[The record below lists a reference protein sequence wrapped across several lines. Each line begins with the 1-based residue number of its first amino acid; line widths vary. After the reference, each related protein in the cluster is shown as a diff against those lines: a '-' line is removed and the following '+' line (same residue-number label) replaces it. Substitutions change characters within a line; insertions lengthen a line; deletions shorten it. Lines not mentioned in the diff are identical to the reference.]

1 MLDKDPSN
9 RPMSTQIRFR
19 LSGEEEEAFLV
30 AARRAG
36 LSPDAYA
43 RVRALA
49 PVDPLAQLPK
59 ALEER
64 LAALEAKLIQPSSG
78 TATAGIPATLV
89 KGLEVTDLILE
100 LRREQRAGINAFLR
114 LLDGEPLP
122 DIPHRRATPDQSDFL
137 TG

>member
-1 MLDKDPSN
+1 
-9 RPMSTQIRFR
+9 MSTQIRFR

-64 LAALEAKLIQPSSG
+64 LAALEAKLGQPSQSVG
-78 TATAGIPATLV
+78 VTANVPATLV

-137 TG
+137 AG

>member
-1 MLDKDPSN
+1 
-9 RPMSTQIRFR
+9 MSTQIRFR
-19 LSGEEEEAFLV
+19 LSGQEEEAFLV

-64 LAALEAKLIQPSSG
+64 LAAMEAKLGQSRPETG
-78 TATAGIPATLV
+78 LGIPAALV
-89 KGLEVTDLILE
+89 KGMDATE
-100 LRREQRAGINAFLR
+100 LLLAVRREARTGVNAFLT

-122 DIPHRRATPDQSDFL
+122 EIPHRRTPSDQSDFQV
-137 TG
+137 G

>member
-1 MLDKDPSN
+1 
-9 RPMSTQIRFR
+9 MSTQIRFR
-19 LSGEEEEAFLV
+19 LSGQEEEAFLV

-64 LAALEAKLIQPSSG
+64 LAAMEAKLGQSRPETGS
-78 TATAGIPATLV
+78 GIPTALV
-89 KGLEVTDLILE
+89 KGMDATE
-100 LRREQRAGINAFLR
+100 LLLAVRRETRTGVNAFLT

-122 DIPHRRATPDQSDFL
+122 EIPHRRTPSDQSDFQV
-137 TG
+137 G